1 MKIFLDSD
9 VIISSLISKKGAAYF
24 IVNSS
29 KNIKIISNYSTEEM
43 TRVAKRGKID
53 EEKLSNL
60 VKERLEI
67 VKSDKS
73 LKNIKKEYKKYIKD
87 ENDAH
92 IVAGANQ
99 SKAKILLTY
108 NTKHFLKENIKK
120 DLNISIMTPGKF
132 LQYLRSQ
139 EKA

>member
-9 VIISSLISKKGAAYF
+9 VVLSSLISKKGAAYF
-24 IVNSS
+24 ILNRS
-29 KNIKIISNYSTEEM
+29 KNKKIISNYSTEEM
-43 TRVAKRGKID
+43 IRVAERGKVD
-53 EEKLSNL
+53 KETLSNL

-73 LKNIKKEYKKYIKD
+73 LKIIKKEYKKYVKD

-92 IVAGANQ
+92 IVVGARQ

-108 NTKHFLKENIKK
+108 NTKHFLKEKIKK
-120 DLNISIMTPGKF
+120 DFGISIMTPGKF

-139 EKA
+139 EKS